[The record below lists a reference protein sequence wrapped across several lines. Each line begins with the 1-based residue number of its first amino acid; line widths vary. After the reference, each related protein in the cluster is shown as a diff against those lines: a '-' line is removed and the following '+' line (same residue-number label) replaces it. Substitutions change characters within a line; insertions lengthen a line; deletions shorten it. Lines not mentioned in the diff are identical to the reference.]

1 MYFFSSWQKRYTI
14 NNRQNKHLGGIVLG
28 EIKQLGEADYHEVFS
43 LSQFAF
49 QYELSKEDLMKKK
62 EEASRHQ
69 MWGWMVEG
77 NLAAKVHIIPLA
89 SYINGETFEM
99 GGIASVATWPE
110 YRRQGMIKNLLF
122 HALQEMKKNGQ
133 TISLLSPFSIPF
145 YRKYGWELAFSDK
158 KYDIPIGNLKREW
171 DGEGYVRRIKQ
182 NIPLLHDIYTT
193 YAQKLSGMLTR
204 DEKWWE
210 HRVLT
215 DPSAHIAVAYNEAG
229 EAEGYLIYK
238 VKDRIFT
245 VIEMA
250 YTSLNGQKLLLEFIA
265 NHDSMVKNV
274 KMIVPEN
281 NQLTLLVDDPR
292 FDQKITPY
300 FMARIV
306 DVLAFL
312 KQYPFRKGMRD
323 QELLISV
330 EDAFFPEN
338 SGTYKLTKNATG
350 MEVEK
355 GPKQQSGIQCTVQQL
370 TVMLLGYK
378 RPSELYDVGL
388 IHGNIDDIKH
398 LEKLIPEQQTFLSDF
413 F

>member
-1 MYFFSSWQKRYTI
+1 M
-14 NNRQNKHLGGIVLG
+14 G
-28 EIKQLGEADYHEVFS
+28 EIKRLSEADYHDIFS

-49 QYELSKEDLMKKK
+49 QYELSEEDLMKKK

-77 NLAAKVHIIPLA
+77 KLAAKVHIIPLA
-89 SYINGETFEM
+89 SYINGQTFEM

-145 YRKYGWELAFSDK
+145 YRNYGWELAFTDK

-171 DGEGYVRRIKQ
+171 ETQGYVRRIGKDV
-182 NIPLLHDIYTT
+182 PLLHDIYTI
-193 YAQKLSGMLTR
+193 YARKFSGMLTR

-210 HRVLT
+210 QRVLT
-215 DPSAHIAVAYNEAG
+215 DSSAHIAVAYNEAG

-238 VKDRIFT
+238 VKERVFT

-250 YTSLNGQKLLLEFIA
+250 HTSLNGWKLLLEFIA

-281 NQLTLLVDDPR
+281 DQLTLLVDDPR
-292 FDQKITPY
+292 FGQKITPY

-312 KQYPFRKGMRD
+312 KQYPFQKTGRD
-323 QELLISV
+323 QELLINV
-330 EDAFFPEN
+330 EDCFFPEN
-338 SGTYKLTKNATG
+338 SDTLKLTENATG
-350 MEVEK
+350 IEVEK
-355 GPKQQSGIQCTVQQL
+355 CSEKQNGIQCTVQQL

-378 RPSELYDVGL
+378 RPSELYDIGL
-388 IHGNIDDIKH
+388 IQGNIEDIKQ